1 MTQTQT
7 SGWHREEIKAAL
19 RMRGW
24 SWARLARHYGYSGRG
39 TPSDV
44 LRRSWPFMEKV
55 VADIIGV
62 PPCQIWPGRYTAAG
76 DPKGYGIRGQYI
88 KRRAAHNGKSG
99 EAA

>member
-1 MTQTQT
+1 MAKTHTV
-7 SGWHREEIKAAL
+7 GWHREEIKAAI

-24 SWARLARHYGYSGRG
+24 SFARLARKYGYAGPG

-44 LRRSWPFMEKV
+44 LRRVWPGMEKV
-55 VADIIGV
+55 IADIIGV
-62 PPCQIWPGRYTAAG
+62 PPSKIWPDRYTVAG

-88 KRRAAHNGKSG
+88 KRRGAHNGKSG